1 MFISQMAK
9 ENGILTKVNKECVY
23 IRWEVR
29 NKITNLLYNSLRNSV
44 DYSVQNLI
52 YTLIEI
58 PVRDSTENLIQSSA
72 RKLIK
77 ELNEKY

>member
-1 MFISQMAK
+1 MFISQIAK
-9 ENGILTKVNKECVY
+9 ENGNLTKVNKKCVH

-29 NKITNLLYNSLRNSV
+29 NKITNLLYNSLRHSV
-44 DYSVQNLI
+44 DYSIQNLI

-77 ELNEKY
+77 ELNEK